1 MSASYYI
8 GGAALLLALAF
19 IIGGDIW
26 YTLTATS
33 VRVYALSVN
42 KVKTKIGKVKS
53 RASEWAEIYLRT
65 QWARPRFNHTK
76 CG

>member
-8 GGAALLLALAF
+8 GGAALLLVLAF

-53 RASEWAEIYLRT
+53 RAS
-65 QWARPRFNHTK
+65 
-76 CG
+76 